1 MYFLGTFPVVKTPL
15 FQCKRCGFG
24 QGTKISHVMQRGKK
38 IFFKNLNVYVY
49 VHIYVCV
56 CIFLI
61 FGFQLFGDL
70 FFLSE
75 NRKNFQNS
83 LVCAMGPPWIALA
96 DPKWGYGENTR
107 RKQLSL
113 FCSKAV
119 GSMCYCSVT
128 KSCPALC
135 NPVDCSTAGSSVLH
149 CLHEVCSNLCPSSQ
163 WCHPTISSSVV
174 PFSCLQSFPASGS
187 FPTSCLFT
195 SGGQSIGTSASV
207 LPVNIQ
213 GLISFR
219 IDWFDLLAV
228 QSTFKSLC
236 VQIYL
241 F

>member
-75 NRKNFQNS
+75 NRKNFQDS

-96 DPKWGYGENTR
+96 NPKWGYGENTR

-119 GSMCYCSVT
+119 GSVCYCSVT

-135 NPVDCSTAGSSVLH
+135 NPVDCSIAGSSPSLSPWSLLTFVSI
-149 CLHEVCSNLCPSSQ
+149 ESVMPSNHLILCCPLLLPSIFPS
-163 WCHPTISSSVV
+163 IRV
-174 PFSCLQSFPASGS
+174 FS
-187 FPTSCLFT
+187 
-195 SGGQSIGTSASV
+195 
-207 LPVNIQ
+207 N
-213 GLISFR
+213 
-219 IDWFDLLAV
+219 
-228 QSTFKSLC
+228 
-236 VQIYL
+236 
-241 F
+241 